1 MCQHRHRRTE
11 WAPARRETAPRPPAS
26 TPDAPVRAGDADRE
40 RVIEQLRRHAAA
52 GRLDAGELEARLDR
66 VYAATYIHEA
76 QAALAELPP
85 EPVADARPRH
95 PAQDTAWRP
104 AAFAAA
110 IVALIIVTS
119 ATGAWALWWLMWPIA
134 MVLGPHRHRHHRR
147 GAIAAWPGPLSG
159 GPARRP

>member
-1 MCQHRHRRTE
+1 MCHHHRHRSTE
-11 WAPARRETAPRPPAS
+11 WALSPRETAAPRPPAS
-26 TPDAPVRAGDADRE
+26 TPDAPIRAGDADRE
-40 RVIEQLRRHAAA
+40 RVAEQLRRHAAA

-66 VYAATYIHEA
+66 VYAVPYVHEV

-85 EPVADARPRH
+85 EREPVAGPGPPRH
-95 PAQDTAWRP
+95 AHDGAWRP

-134 MVLGPHRHRHHRR
+134 IVLGPHQRRHHGRR
-147 GAIAAWPGPLSG
+147 GIA
-159 GPARRP
+159 

>member
-1 MCQHRHRRTE
+1 MCHHRHRRTE

-52 GRLDAGELEARLDR
+52 GVEARLDR

-85 EPVADARPRH
+85 EPVAA
-95 PAQDTAWRP
+95 
-104 AAFAAA
+104 
-110 IVALIIVTS
+110 
-119 ATGAWALWWLMWPIA
+119 
-134 MVLGPHRHRHHRR
+134 
-147 GAIAAWPGPLSG
+147 
-159 GPARRP
+159 

>member
-1 MCQHRHRRTE
+1 MCHRRHRSTE
-11 WAPARRETAPRPPAS
+11 WAPARREPAAPPPAS
-26 TPDAPVRAGDADRE
+26 TPDAPLRAGDADRE
-40 RVIEQLRRHAAA
+40 RVVEQLRRHAAA

-76 QAALAELPP
+76 HAALAELPP
-85 EPVADARPRH
+85 EPVADVRPPRH
-95 PAQDTAWRP
+95 PAPDAAWRP

-119 ATGAWALWWLMWPIA
+119 ATGAWGLWWLMWPIW

-147 GAIAAWPGPLSG
+147 GGMGWLSA